1 MWIDQYLSTGEEVAP
16 GGDQL
21 LGGRACYGIYETGD
35 GKWMTLGAL
44 EPKFWRNFCL
54 AIGRADLIDRQ
65 HDIAAQPFT
74 RDEVQ
79 RVLRTRS
86 RQEWLALLGDQT
98 AVGPVNSIAE
108 LLVDPALQARPL
120 VWTIPSSEGA
130 TVCQLAPRLAGGP
143 IDPSPGSTVQQPQ
156 STVTDQILA
165 DLGYSCEERQQL
177 RRSGAVD

>member
-1 MWIDQYLSTGEEVAP
+1 
-16 GGDQL
+16 
-21 LGGRACYGIYETGD
+21 
-35 GKWMTLGAL
+35 MTLGAL

-156 STVTDQILA
+156 STVADQILA